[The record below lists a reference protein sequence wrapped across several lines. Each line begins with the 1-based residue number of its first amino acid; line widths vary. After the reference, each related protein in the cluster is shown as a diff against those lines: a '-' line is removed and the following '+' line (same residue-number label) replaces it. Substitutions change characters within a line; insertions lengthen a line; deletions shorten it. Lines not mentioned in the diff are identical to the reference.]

1 MSTITRHSARYA
13 FDVVAAAVGLIL
25 LSPLLVLIVLAIKLD
40 DGEAVFYSQAR
51 VGKDFRLFKL
61 VKFRSMAPGADRSSL
76 LTAPADSRLT
86 RVGRFLR
93 KYKLDELPQL
103 FNVMKGEMQLVGPR
117 PEVERYVYLFRAD
130 YSVLLQEPPGI
141 TDPASISYR
150 NEEERFHAEQI
161 EEQYISQILPDKL
174 RISLEYQKQRNF
186 FSDIRIVLET
196 LFPRRAR
203 SISGTFMR
211 KIPEGAKSATEGLT
225 ARNARHQGRES
236 SS

>member
-25 LSPLLVLIVLAIKLD
+25 LSPLLVLIALAIKLD
-40 DGEAVFYSQAR
+40 DGESVFYSQAR

-130 YSVLLQEPPGI
+130 RPGI

-150 NEEERFHAEQI
+150 NEEKLFHAEQI
-161 EEQYISQILPDKL
+161 EEQYVSQILPDKL

>member
-13 FDVVAAAVGLIL
+13 FDVAAAAMGLIF
-25 LSPLLVLIVLAIKLD
+25 LSPLLVLIALAIKLD
-40 DGEAVFYSQAR
+40 DGESVFYSQPR
-51 VGKDFRLFKL
+51 VGKDFRLFHL
-61 VKFRSMAPGADRSSL
+61 LKFRSMAPGADRFSL

-93 KYKLDELPQL
+93 RYKLDELPQL

-117 PEVERYVYLFRAD
+117 PEVEHYVYLFRAD

-150 NEEERFHAEQI
+150 NEEKLFHTDEI
-161 EEQYISQILPDKL
+161 EEQYVSQILPDKL
-174 RISLEYQKQRNF
+174 RISLEYLKLRTF

-196 LFPRRAR
+196 LLPSQTQCDVRKVHEKDSSR
-203 SISGTFMR
+203 SEIR
-211 KIPEGAKSATEGLT
+211 D
-225 ARNARHQGRES
+225 
-236 SS
+236 

>member
-1 MSTITRHSARYA
+1 MLQSVSTITRHSARYA
-13 FDVVAAAVGLIL
+13 FDVVAAAIGLIL
-25 LSPLLVLIVLAIKLD
+25 LSPLLALIALAIKLD

-51 VGKDFRLFKL
+51 VGKDFRIFKL

-76 LTAPADSRLT
+76 LTSPADSRLT

-93 KYKLDELPQL
+93 RYKLDELPQL

-130 YSVLLQEPPGI
+130 YSALLQEPPGI

-150 NEEERFHAEQI
+150 NEEKLFHADQT
-161 EEQYISQILPDKL
+161 EEQYVSQILPDKL

-186 FSDIRIVLET
+186 FSDIRTVLET
-196 LFPRRAR
+196 LFPSQTRCEVRDIHKEDSSR
-203 SISGTFMR
+203 SEIR
-211 KIPEGAKSATEGLT
+211 D
-225 ARNARHQGRES
+225 
-236 SS
+236 